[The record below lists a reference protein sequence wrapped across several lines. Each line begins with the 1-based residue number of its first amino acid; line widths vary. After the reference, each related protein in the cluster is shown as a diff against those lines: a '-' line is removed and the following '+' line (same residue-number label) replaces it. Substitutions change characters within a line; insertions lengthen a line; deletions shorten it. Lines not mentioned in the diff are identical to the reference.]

1 MTDDMKSMMDDA
13 FGPDAEETGKLGVLA
28 NELVEVSKTAS
39 QAEAR
44 KKEIKAEIIS
54 ILDARGDDGAIAG
67 GRRLGFTTRKYY
79 GVAQGESP
87 EVHAQNLKSMKDWLE
102 MVAPEVNIPA
112 SANIGKALTAFIDS
126 NPDAEIPDF
135 VAVTEKRSLTNRQ
148 A

>member
-1 MTDDMKSMMDDA
+1 
-13 FGPDAEETGKLGVLA
+13 
-28 NELVEVSKTAS
+28 
-39 QAEAR
+39 
-44 KKEIKAEIIS
+44 
-54 ILDARGDDGAIAG
+54 
-67 GRRLGFTTRKYY
+67 
-79 GVAQGESP
+79 VAQGESP